1 MIYLLKIH
9 SLSLI
14 LRCYFCLKKLEKIY
28 TLWYNYIKYCLK
40 KFSLTFLSYEMVK
53 KMDFNSLSDIY
64 KCVVD
69 ECAKEMPLSDT
80 ARNIWLD
87 PLKPVKIENNTFT
100 LATDEEFKR
109 VTLNDLYVSH
119 IEAQL
124 KNIMGVPM
132 KVEIIVDG
140 SASVNKPSIS
150 RLINTEPIGD
160 TIGSMSDKITYTF
173 DNFIVGPS
181 NNLAFAAARAVA
193 KKQHDKYNPLFIY
206 GESGLGK
213 THLLSAIQFEMQ
225 NNFPGINI
233 IYTTTDTFINDFLH
247 AISANN
253 VEEFDEK
260 YKNADALFIDDI
272 QFIAGKE
279 RTEEK
284 FFHIFNELY
293 NQNKVIVLTSDR
305 PAKEIKSLS
314 DRLKTRFSSGLI
326 ADVKPPEYETRL
338 AIIQRKAELLDL
350 SIGEEVIDYIATK
363 LKSNIRQIEGV
374 VKKLNAL
381 YNVSQTKP
389 TIAVAQSVIK
399 EVVTDHQP
407 IPVTIDK
414 IINEVG
420 KIYNI
425 DPDEMRSQRRTA
437 NISQARKVAIYVIQ
451 DVTGLPYET
460 IGQEFNGRDHSTVVY
475 AIKSVKEEME
485 RDSNFR
491 SVVEDIIKNI
501 KTNQ

>member
-1 MIYLLKIH
+1 M
-9 SLSLI
+9 
-14 LRCYFCLKKLEKIY
+14 
-28 TLWYNYIKYCLK
+28 T
-40 KFSLTFLSYEMVK
+40 
-53 KMDFNSLSDIY
+53 SLSDIY

-69 ECAKEMPLSDT
+69 NCVKEYDLSDT
-80 ARNIWLD
+80 ARDIWLD
-87 PLKPVKIENNTFT
+87 PLEPVKMEGNTFI
-100 LATDEEFKR
+100 LATDIEFKR
-109 VTLNDLYVSH
+109 ETLNSLYVPY
-119 IEAQL
+119 IEEQL
-124 KNIMGVPM
+124 KNILGVPI
-132 KVEIIVDG
+132 KAEIIVDSST
-140 SASVNKPSIS
+140 SANKTSIS
-150 RLINTEPIGD
+150 KLINTEPLND
-160 TIGSMSDKITYTF
+160 TIGHINNKMTYTF

-181 NNLAFAAARAVA
+181 NELALVAAKAVA
-193 KKQHDKYNPLFIY
+193 KKEHNKFNPLFIY
-206 GESGLGK
+206 GDSGLGK
-213 THLLSAIQFEMQ
+213 THLLSAIQFEMR

-233 IYTTTDTFINDFLH
+233 IYIPAETFTNEFLH
-247 AISANN
+247 SISTNN
-253 VEEFDEK
+253 VEAFDEK
-260 YKNADALFIDDI
+260 YRNADALLIDDI

-279 RTEEK
+279 QTEEK

-305 PAKEIKSLS
+305 PAKEIKSIS
-314 DRLKTRFSSGLI
+314 DRLRTRFSSGLI
-326 ADVKPPEYETRL
+326 ADVKAPEYETRL
-338 AIIQRKAELLDL
+338 AIIQRKAELLNFN
-350 SIGEEVIDYIATK
+350 IGDDVIDYIATK

-374 VKKLNAL
+374 VTKLNAL
-381 YNVSQTKP
+381 YMLSQNRP
-389 TIAVAQSVIK
+389 TIAMAQNVIK
-399 EVVTDHQP
+399 DIVTDHQP

-485 RDSNFR
+485 RDSSFR
-491 SVVEDIIKNI
+491 SIVEDIIKNI

>member
-1 MIYLLKIH
+1 MD
-9 SLSLI
+9 
-14 LRCYFCLKKLEKIY
+14 
-28 TLWYNYIKYCLK
+28 
-40 KFSLTFLSYEMVK
+40 SLT
-53 KMDFNSLSDIY
+53 SLSDIY

-69 ECAKEMPLSDT
+69 NCVKEYDLSDT
-80 ARNIWLD
+80 ARDIWLD
-87 PLKPVKIENNTFT
+87 PLRPVKMEGNTFI
-100 LATDEEFKR
+100 LATDIEFKR
-109 VTLNDLYVSH
+109 DTLNSLYVPY
-119 IEAQL
+119 IEEQL
-124 KNIMGVPM
+124 KNILGVPV
-132 KVEIIVDG
+132 KAEIIVD
-140 SASVNKPSIS
+140 SSTTANKPPIS
-150 RLINTEPIGD
+150 KLINTEPIND
-160 TIGSMSDKITYTF
+160 TIGNIKNKTTYTF

-181 NNLAFAAARAVA
+181 NNLAFVAAKAVA
-193 KKQHDKYNPLFIY
+193 KKQHDKFNPLFIY

-233 IYTTTDTFINDFLH
+233 IYIPAETFTNEFLH
-247 AISANN
+247 SISANS
-253 VEEFDEK
+253 VEEFDDK
-260 YKNADALFIDDI
+260 YRSADALLIDDI
-272 QFIAGKE
+272 QFIAGKGQ
-279 RTEEK
+279 TEEK

-293 NQNKVIVLTSDR
+293 NQNKVIVLASDR
-305 PAKEIKSLS
+305 PANEIKSIS
-314 DRLKTRFSSGLI
+314 DRLRTRFSSGLI
-326 ADVKPPEYETRL
+326 ADVTAPEYETRL
-338 AIIQRKAELLDL
+338 AIIQRKAELLNFN
-350 SIGEEVIDYIATK
+350 IGDEVINYIATK

-374 VKKLNAL
+374 VTKLNAL
-381 YNVSQTKP
+381 YMVSQMKP
-389 TIAVAQSVIK
+389 TITLAQNVIK
-399 EVVTDHQP
+399 DIVADHQP

-437 NISQARKVAIYVIQ
+437 NISQARKVAIFVIQ

-485 RDSNFR
+485 RDSSFR

>member
-1 MIYLLKIH
+1 MYQWNGDNKMD
-9 SLSLI
+9 
-14 LRCYFCLKKLEKIY
+14 
-28 TLWYNYIKYCLK
+28 
-40 KFSLTFLSYEMVK
+40 SLT
-53 KMDFNSLSDIY
+53 SLSDIY
-64 KCVVD
+64 KRVVENCVKAY
-69 ECAKEMPLSDT
+69 ELSDT
-80 ARNIWLD
+80 ARDIWLD
-87 PLKPVKIENNTFT
+87 PLEPVRMDGNTFV
-100 LATDEEFKR
+100 LATDIEFKR
-109 VTLNDLYVSH
+109 DTLNSLYVPY
-119 IEAQL
+119 IEEQL
-124 KNIMGVPM
+124 KVVLGVPV
-132 KVEIIVDG
+132 KAEIIVDS
-140 SASVNKPSIS
+140 SAAANKPPIAKM
-150 RLINTEPIGD
+150 INADPVNS
-160 TIGSMSDKITYTF
+160 TIGSINNKITYTF

-181 NNLAFAAARAVA
+181 NNLAFVAAKAVS
-193 KKQHDKYNPLFIY
+193 KKQHDKFNPLFIY
-206 GESGLGK
+206 GDSGLGK
-213 THLLSAIQFEMQ
+213 THLLSAIKFEMQ

-233 IYTTTDTFINDFLH
+233 IYIPAETFTNEFLH

-260 YKNADALFIDDI
+260 YRSVDALLIDDI

-279 RTEEK
+279 QTEEK

-305 PAKEIKSLS
+305 PAKEIKSIS
-314 DRLKTRFSSGLI
+314 DRLRTRFSSGLI

-338 AIIQRKAELLDL
+338 AIIHRKAELLNFN
-350 SIGEEVIDYIATK
+350 IGEEVIDYIATK

-374 VKKLNAL
+374 VTKLNAL
-381 YNVSQTKP
+381 YMVSQMKP
-389 TIAVAQSVIK
+389 TITVAQNVIK
-399 EVVTDHQP
+399 DIVTDHQP

-485 RDSNFR
+485 RDSSFR
-491 SVVEDIIKNI
+491 SVVEDIIKNV